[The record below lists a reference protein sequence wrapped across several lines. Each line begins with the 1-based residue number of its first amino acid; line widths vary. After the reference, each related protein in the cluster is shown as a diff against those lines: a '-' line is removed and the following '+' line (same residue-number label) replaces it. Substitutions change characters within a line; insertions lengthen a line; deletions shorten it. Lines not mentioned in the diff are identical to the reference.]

1 MQTPIITDETLS
13 QMSLMRLTSYTLSL
27 LAEALPHITN
37 VETAEANAQASAEA
51 AAASVNGFDTHV
63 AEKIATVDP
72 LLQAAVDRAVANADS
87 DLATHV
93 DAAVTSG
100 VANANEQIID
110 AAASASTEAVI
121 EVDIAVE
128 NGVDRI
134 NAAVTTVL
142 NTEV

>member
-37 VETAEANAQASAEA
+37 VETAESNAQASATAAATSATAAETSAGA
-51 AAASVNGFDTHV
+51 AAASLSQVEPAVNEG
-63 AEKIATVDP
+63 IA
-72 LLQAAVDRAVANADS
+72 
-87 DLATHV
+87 
-93 DAAVTSG
+93 
-100 VANANEQIID
+100 
-110 AAASASTEAVI
+110 
-121 EVDIAVE
+121 
-128 NGVDRI
+128 RI

>member
-37 VETAEANAQASAEA
+37 VETAESNAQASATAAEAFAGAASDSA
-51 AAASVNGFDTHV
+51 AAAAGSESTVETAVNAGVTR
-63 AEKIATVDP
+63 INSAT
-72 LLQAAVDRAVANADS
+72 
-87 DLATHV
+87 
-93 DAAVTSG
+93 
-100 VANANEQIID
+100 
-110 AAASASTEAVI
+110 
-121 EVDIAVE
+121 E
-128 NGVDRI
+128 NGLASI

>member
-37 VETAEANAQASAEA
+37 VETAEANAQASAA
-51 AAASVNGFDTHV
+51 AAATSATAAETSADAASTSAAAAAGSEVTVETSVNAGV
-63 AEKIATVDP
+63 ARINE
-72 LLQAAVDRAVANADS
+72 
-87 DLATHV
+87 
-93 DAAVTSG
+93 AVTTG
-100 VANANEQIID
+100 V
-110 AAASASTEAVI
+110 T
-121 EVDIAVE
+121 
-128 NGVDRI
+128 RI

>member
-37 VETAEANAQASAEA
+37 VETAEANAQESATAAATSADSASTSAAA
-51 AAASVNGFDTHV
+51 AAASLAQVEPAVNAGIT
-63 AEKIATVDP
+63 
-72 LLQAAVDRAVANADS
+72 
-87 DLATHV
+87 
-93 DAAVTSG
+93 
-100 VANANEQIID
+100 
-110 AAASASTEAVI
+110 
-121 EVDIAVE
+121 
-128 NGVDRI
+128 RI